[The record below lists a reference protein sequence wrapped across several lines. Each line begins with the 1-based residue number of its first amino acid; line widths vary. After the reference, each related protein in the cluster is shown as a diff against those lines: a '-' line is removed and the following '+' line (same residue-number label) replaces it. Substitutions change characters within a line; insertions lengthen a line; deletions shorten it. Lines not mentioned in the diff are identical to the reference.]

1 MLGLALEGGG
11 AKGSYEIGAYIA
23 LKELGFKFDAVAG
36 TSIGSLNAA
45 LIVQDDMKLAKNLWL
60 NANSEIVGIN
70 KDLVNLNKNFKLTKD
85 SLKFSIN
92 EITKIIKNK
101 GLDTSKYTNIID
113 TYIDETKIRNKKT
126 NYGLVTVRLKD
137 LKPLELTI
145 KEIPNGK
152 LAEYI
157 MASSYL
163 PVFKMNKIIDDSY
176 YLDGGV
182 ANNLPITLLEKMGCN
197 EIVAIRIDGVGTN
210 KKKLLT
216 QTKIT
221 ELSPTKKTGPVIM
234 FDNND
239 IRNNFYMGY
248 YDTLLHYKKLD
259 GFIYYFKKFNF
270 YNYLTRNTNKNLIN
284 LIKLK
289 YKTPDIKDTILKSI
303 EEILEQNK
311 IEYYKIYKI
320 PKIIQ
325 YIKKNN
331 LKSKNNLVTEFVY
344 SLKFL

>member
-45 LIVQDDMKLAKNLWL
+45 LIVQDDMKLAKKLWL

-259 GFIYYFKKFNF
+259 GFTYYFKKFNF

-311 IEYYKIYKI
+311 IEYYKIYKF

>member
-197 EIVAIRIDGVGTN
+197 EIVAIRINGVGTN